1 MDKRRFMVTQDGK
14 VQGLISDDDK
24 EYLKM
29 LASSSGWQV
38 YRKMLLDLKHG
49 YLESA
54 MPLQDGYKLKE
65 VVSIAAGLNLAVNQL
80 DTLIKVFNDAKPVAG
95 EAQT

>member
-1 MDKRRFMVTQDGK
+1 MEKRKMLITQDGK
-14 VQGLISDDDK
+14 VQGLISDDDR
-24 EYLKM
+24 EYLKI
-29 LASSSGWQV
+29 LASSQGWHV
-38 YRKMLLDLKHG
+38 YKKMLLDLKHG

-65 VVSIAAGLNLAVNQL
+65 AVSIAAGLNLAVNQL
-80 DTLIKVFNDAKPVAG
+80 DTLIKVFNNAKPVAG